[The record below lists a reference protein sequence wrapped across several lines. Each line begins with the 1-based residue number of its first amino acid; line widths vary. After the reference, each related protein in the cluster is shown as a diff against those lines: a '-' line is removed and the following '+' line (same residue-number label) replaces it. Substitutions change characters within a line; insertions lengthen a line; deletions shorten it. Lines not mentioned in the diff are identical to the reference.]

1 MKIIISHDIDHIS
14 MNDHWV
20 NDLFIPKW
28 VVKTILYVVLGKL
41 PVRIG
46 LKRLALVLSG
56 RLHRVP
62 EVMEIDRKFN
72 IPSTF
77 FVGMRNGLGMSYS
90 LRKARQMLKL
100 IQGEGFEVGVHVV
113 AYDNAQLIREEYDRF
128 VSIVGK
134 DHLFGVRNHY
144 LRFNTQTPAFQSEAG
159 YLFDS
164 SDYGIKAPYRVKG
177 LVEFP
182 VCLMDSYLLS
192 DGQNDLEDVKRRTL
206 EAFQMGEK
214 LELPYFTIIFHD
226 VYFSDLFPEHQA
238 WYQWVVQYVREHY
251 DVTDFVHAIEEMK
264 AT

>member
-1 MKIIISHDIDHIS
+1 MG
-14 MNDHWV
+14 DHWV

-28 VVKTILYVVLGKL
+28 VVKTILYVVLSRL

-46 LKRLALVLSG
+46 LKRLATVLSG

-62 EVMEIDRKFN
+62 EVMEIDRKFD

-77 FVGMRNGLGMSYS
+77 FVGMQNGLGMSYS
-90 LRKARQMLKL
+90 LRKARQMVELV
-100 IQGEGFEVGVHVV
+100 QSEGFAVGVHGV
-113 AYDNAQLIREEYDRF
+113 AYDNAQLIREEHDLF

-144 LRFNTQTPAFQSEAG
+144 LRFNTRTPALQAEAG

-164 SDYGIKAPYRVKG
+164 SDYGIKAPYKVKG

-192 DGQNDLEDVKRRTL
+192 DHQNDLEDVKRRTL
-206 EAFQMGEK
+206 EAFQAGERSG
-214 LELPYFTIIFHD
+214 LPYFTIIFHD
-226 VYFSDLFPEHQA
+226 VYFSELFPEHQA
-238 WYQWVVQYVREHY
+238 WYQWLIQYVRERY
-251 DVTDFVHAIEEMK
+251 EVTDFAHAVAEMK